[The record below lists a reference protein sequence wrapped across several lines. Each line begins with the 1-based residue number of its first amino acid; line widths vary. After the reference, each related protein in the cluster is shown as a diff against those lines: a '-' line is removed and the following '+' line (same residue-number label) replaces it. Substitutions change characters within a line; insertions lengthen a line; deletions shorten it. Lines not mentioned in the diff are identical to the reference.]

1 MTSTIAITG
10 ISHRRVMSTPVKIK
24 HSRQNIP
31 DNVIVTVVA
40 NGRSATK
47 KPREQRG
54 LLQA

>member
-1 MTSTIAITG
+1 
-10 ISHRRVMSTPVKIK
+10 MSTPVKIK